1 MKLYKRAAALILT
14 AATLLSLVPPVSAA
28 DDHVTVSSAKE
39 FYALVQSCTRDVW
52 SQGGHRGAYRRF
64 GPERL

>member
-39 FYALVQSCTRDVW
+39 FYARVQLWTR
-52 SQGGHRGAYRRF
+52 A
-64 GPERL
+64 